1 MRSFGQLW
9 PTLKRLLA
17 YGSPWRKPLSVAV
30 MMLWIAAAAEVSGP
44 LLISYF
50 IDNMVARHH
59 LPLGKVAGLAAA
71 YVGLQFLAAGLHYA
85 QSLLFNRAA
94 VGVVQSLRTDVMDAA
109 LRQPLSAF
117 DTQPVGQLISRVTND
132 TEVIRDLYV
141 TVVATVLRSAAL
153 IGAMLVA
160 MFSLDWRMALVAI
173 LIFPAVLTVMIIY
186 QRYSTPIVRRVR
198 AYLADINDGFNE
210 IINGMSVIQQF
221 RQQAR
226 FGERMGEASRSHYMA
241 RMQTLRLDGFLLRP
255 LLSLFSALILC
266 GLLMLFSFT
275 SAGTIE
281 VGVLYAFISYLSR
294 LNEPLIELTTQQSML
309 QQAVVAG
316 ERVFELMDRPRQ
328 RYGSDDR
335 PLQSGAIDIDHLS
348 FAYRDDNLVLQ
359 DITLSVPSRSF
370 VALVGHTGSGKS
382 TLASLLMGY
391 YPLTQGEI
399 RLDGREISSL
409 NHRVLRQ
416 GVAMVQQDPVV
427 MADTFL
433 ANVTLGRDV
442 SEAQVWQALE
452 TVQLAD
458 LARGLSDG
466 LHTHLGEQGN
476 TLSVGQKQLL
486 ALAERIRFSAVLIFV
501 VVWFTLSYIPIA
513 HMVWGGGLL
522 AAHGALDFA
531 GGTVVH
537 INAAIAGLVG
547 AYLIGKRVGF
557 GKEAFKPH
565 NLPMVFTGTA
575 ILYIGWF
582 GFNAGSAG
590 SANEIAALA
599 FVNTVVATAAAILG
613 WIIGEWTLRGKPSL
627 LGACSGAIAGLVGV
641 TPACG
646 YVGVGGALVIGV
658 IAGLAGLWGVTMLKR
673 LLRVDD
679 PCDVFGVHG
688 VCGIVGCILTGVFA
702 ASSLG
707 GVGFVDGV
715 TMGHQVMV
723 QLESIAI
730 TVVWSGV
737 VAFVG
742 YKLAD
747 ILVGLRVPE
756 EQEREGL
763 DVNSHG
769 ENAYNA

>member
-1 MRSFGQLW
+1 M
-9 PTLKRLLA
+9 K
-17 YGSPWRKPLSVAV
+17 
-30 MMLWIAAAAEVSGP
+30 IA
-44 LLISYF
+44 
-50 IDNMVARHH
+50 
-59 LPLGKVAGLAAA
+59 
-71 YVGLQFLAAGLHYA
+71 
-85 QSLLFNRAA
+85 
-94 VGVVQSLRTDVMDAA
+94 
-109 LRQPLSAF
+109 
-117 DTQPVGQLISRVTND
+117 
-132 TEVIRDLYV
+132 
-141 TVVATVLRSAAL
+141 
-153 IGAMLVA
+153 
-160 MFSLDWRMALVAI
+160 
-173 LIFPAVLTVMIIY
+173 MIK
-186 QRYSTPIVRRVR
+186 T
-198 AYLADINDGFNE
+198 
-210 IINGMSVIQQF
+210 
-221 RQQAR
+221 
-226 FGERMGEASRSHYMA
+226 
-241 RMQTLRLDGFLLRP
+241 
-255 LLSLFSALILC
+255 
-266 GLLMLFSFT
+266 
-275 SAGTIE
+275 
-281 VGVLYAFISYLSR
+281 
-294 LNEPLIELTTQQSML
+294 
-309 QQAVVAG
+309 
-316 ERVFELMDRPRQ
+316 
-328 RYGSDDR
+328 
-335 PLQSGAIDIDHLS
+335 
-348 FAYRDDNLVLQ
+348 
-359 DITLSVPSRSF
+359 
-370 VALVGHTGSGKS
+370 
-382 TLASLLMGY
+382 TLASLALLPGLTIAAPAVADKADSAFMMICTALVLFMTIPGIALFY
-391 YPLTQGEI
+391 GGLIRVKNVLSMLTQVTVTFALVCILWVVYGYSLAFGE
-399 RLDGREISSL
+399 G
-409 NHRVLRQ
+409 NH
-416 GVAMVQQDPVV
+416 
-427 MADTFL
+427 FF
-433 ANVTLGRDV
+433 
-442 SEAQVWQALE
+442 
-452 TVQLAD
+452 
-458 LARGLSDG
+458 
-466 LHTHLGEQGN
+466 GN
-476 TLSVGQKQLL
+476 TDGAMLKNIALTAVTGTIYQYIHVAFQGSFACITVGLIVG

-627 LGACSGAIAGLVGV
+627 LGACSGTIAGLVGV

>member
-1 MRSFGQLW
+1 MKIAMIKT
-9 PTLKRLLA
+9 TLVSLVLLPGLTMA
-17 YGSPWRKPLSVAV
+17 APAVADKADNAFMMISTALVLFMTIPGIALFYGGLIRAKNVLS
-30 MMLWIAAAAEVSGP
+30 ML
-44 LLISYF
+44 
-50 IDNMVARHH
+50 
-59 LPLGKVAGLAAA
+59 
-71 YVGLQFLAAGLHYA
+71 
-85 QSLLFNRAA
+85 
-94 VGVVQSLRTDVMDAA
+94 
-109 LRQPLSAF
+109 
-117 DTQPVGQLISRVTND
+117 TQ
-132 TEVIRDLYV
+132 V
-141 TVVATVLRSAAL
+141 TVTFAL
-153 IGAMLVA
+153 VCILWVVYGYSLAFGEGNHFFGNVEGAMLKNI
-160 MFSLDWRMALVAI
+160 ALT
-173 LIFPAVLTVMIIY
+173 AVTGTIY
-186 QRYSTPIVRRVR
+186 QYIHV
-198 AYLADINDGFNE
+198 
-210 IINGMSVIQQF
+210 
-221 RQQAR
+221 
-226 FGERMGEASRSHYMA
+226 
-241 RMQTLRLDGFLLRP
+241 
-255 LLSLFSALILC
+255 
-266 GLLMLFSFT
+266 
-275 SAGTIE
+275 
-281 VGVLYAFISYLSR
+281 AF
-294 LNEPLIELTTQQSML
+294 Q
-309 QQAVVAG
+309 G
-316 ERVFELMDRPRQ
+316 
-328 RYGSDDR
+328 
-335 PLQSGAIDIDHLS
+335 S
-348 FAYRDDNLVLQ
+348 FAC
-359 DITLSVPSRSF
+359 IT
-370 VALVGHTGSGKS
+370 VG
-382 TLASLLMGY
+382 L
-391 YPLTQGEI
+391 I
-399 RLDGREISSL
+399 
-409 NHRVLRQ
+409 
-416 GVAMVQQDPVV
+416 
-427 MADTFL
+427 
-433 ANVTLGRDV
+433 
-442 SEAQVWQALE
+442 
-452 TVQLAD
+452 
-458 LARGLSDG
+458 
-466 LHTHLGEQGN
+466 
-476 TLSVGQKQLL
+476 VG

-582 GFNAGSAG
+582 GFNAGSAS

-730 TVVWSGV
+730 TVAWSGV

>member
-1 MRSFGQLW
+1 M
-9 PTLKRLLA
+9 K
-17 YGSPWRKPLSVAV
+17 
-30 MMLWIAAAAEVSGP
+30 IA
-44 LLISYF
+44 
-50 IDNMVARHH
+50 
-59 LPLGKVAGLAAA
+59 
-71 YVGLQFLAAGLHYA
+71 
-85 QSLLFNRAA
+85 
-94 VGVVQSLRTDVMDAA
+94 
-109 LRQPLSAF
+109 
-117 DTQPVGQLISRVTND
+117 
-132 TEVIRDLYV
+132 
-141 TVVATVLRSAAL
+141 
-153 IGAMLVA
+153 
-160 MFSLDWRMALVAI
+160 
-173 LIFPAVLTVMIIY
+173 MIK
-186 QRYSTPIVRRVR
+186 T
-198 AYLADINDGFNE
+198 
-210 IINGMSVIQQF
+210 
-221 RQQAR
+221 
-226 FGERMGEASRSHYMA
+226 
-241 RMQTLRLDGFLLRP
+241 
-255 LLSLFSALILC
+255 
-266 GLLMLFSFT
+266 
-275 SAGTIE
+275 
-281 VGVLYAFISYLSR
+281 
-294 LNEPLIELTTQQSML
+294 
-309 QQAVVAG
+309 
-316 ERVFELMDRPRQ
+316 
-328 RYGSDDR
+328 
-335 PLQSGAIDIDHLS
+335 
-348 FAYRDDNLVLQ
+348 
-359 DITLSVPSRSF
+359 
-370 VALVGHTGSGKS
+370 
-382 TLASLLMGY
+382 TLASLVLLPGLTMAAPAVADKADNAFMMISTALVLFMTIPGIALFY
-391 YPLTQGEI
+391 GGLIRAKNVLSMLTQVTVTFALVCILWVVYGYSLAFGE
-399 RLDGREISSL
+399 G
-409 NHRVLRQ
+409 NHFFGNVEGAMLKNIALTAVTGTIYQYIHVAFQ
-416 GVAMVQQDPVV
+416 GSFACI
-427 MADTFL
+427 
-433 ANVTLGRDV
+433 
-442 SEAQVWQALE
+442 
-452 TVQLAD
+452 TV
-458 LARGLSDG
+458 GLI
-466 LHTHLGEQGN
+466 
-476 TLSVGQKQLL
+476 VG

-730 TVVWSGV
+730 TVAWSGV

>member
-1 MRSFGQLW
+1 M
-9 PTLKRLLA
+9 K
-17 YGSPWRKPLSVAV
+17 
-30 MMLWIAAAAEVSGP
+30 IA
-44 LLISYF
+44 
-50 IDNMVARHH
+50 
-59 LPLGKVAGLAAA
+59 
-71 YVGLQFLAAGLHYA
+71 
-85 QSLLFNRAA
+85 
-94 VGVVQSLRTDVMDAA
+94 
-109 LRQPLSAF
+109 
-117 DTQPVGQLISRVTND
+117 
-132 TEVIRDLYV
+132 
-141 TVVATVLRSAAL
+141 
-153 IGAMLVA
+153 
-160 MFSLDWRMALVAI
+160 
-173 LIFPAVLTVMIIY
+173 MIK
-186 QRYSTPIVRRVR
+186 T
-198 AYLADINDGFNE
+198 
-210 IINGMSVIQQF
+210 
-221 RQQAR
+221 
-226 FGERMGEASRSHYMA
+226 
-241 RMQTLRLDGFLLRP
+241 
-255 LLSLFSALILC
+255 
-266 GLLMLFSFT
+266 
-275 SAGTIE
+275 
-281 VGVLYAFISYLSR
+281 
-294 LNEPLIELTTQQSML
+294 
-309 QQAVVAG
+309 
-316 ERVFELMDRPRQ
+316 
-328 RYGSDDR
+328 
-335 PLQSGAIDIDHLS
+335 
-348 FAYRDDNLVLQ
+348 
-359 DITLSVPSRSF
+359 
-370 VALVGHTGSGKS
+370 
-382 TLASLLMGY
+382 TLASLALLPGLTIAAPAVADKADSAFMMICTALVLFMTIPGIALFY
-391 YPLTQGEI
+391 GGLIRAKNVLSMLTQVTVTFALVCILWVVYGYSLAFGE
-399 RLDGREISSL
+399 G
-409 NHRVLRQ
+409 NH
-416 GVAMVQQDPVV
+416 
-427 MADTFL
+427 FF
-433 ANVTLGRDV
+433 
-442 SEAQVWQALE
+442 
-452 TVQLAD
+452 
-458 LARGLSDG
+458 
-466 LHTHLGEQGN
+466 GN
-476 TLSVGQKQLL
+476 TDGAMLKNIALTAVTGTIYQYIHVAFQGSFACITVGLIVG

-557 GKEAFKPH
+557 GKDAFKPH
-565 NLPMVFTGTA
+565 NLPMVFIGTA

-658 IAGLAGLWGVTMLKR
+658 IVGLAGLWGVTMLKR

>member
-1 MRSFGQLW
+1 M
-9 PTLKRLLA
+9 K
-17 YGSPWRKPLSVAV
+17 
-30 MMLWIAAAAEVSGP
+30 IA
-44 LLISYF
+44 
-50 IDNMVARHH
+50 
-59 LPLGKVAGLAAA
+59 
-71 YVGLQFLAAGLHYA
+71 
-85 QSLLFNRAA
+85 
-94 VGVVQSLRTDVMDAA
+94 
-109 LRQPLSAF
+109 
-117 DTQPVGQLISRVTND
+117 
-132 TEVIRDLYV
+132 
-141 TVVATVLRSAAL
+141 
-153 IGAMLVA
+153 
-160 MFSLDWRMALVAI
+160 
-173 LIFPAVLTVMIIY
+173 MIK
-186 QRYSTPIVRRVR
+186 T
-198 AYLADINDGFNE
+198 
-210 IINGMSVIQQF
+210 
-221 RQQAR
+221 
-226 FGERMGEASRSHYMA
+226 
-241 RMQTLRLDGFLLRP
+241 
-255 LLSLFSALILC
+255 
-266 GLLMLFSFT
+266 
-275 SAGTIE
+275 
-281 VGVLYAFISYLSR
+281 
-294 LNEPLIELTTQQSML
+294 
-309 QQAVVAG
+309 
-316 ERVFELMDRPRQ
+316 
-328 RYGSDDR
+328 
-335 PLQSGAIDIDHLS
+335 
-348 FAYRDDNLVLQ
+348 
-359 DITLSVPSRSF
+359 
-370 VALVGHTGSGKS
+370 
-382 TLASLLMGY
+382 TLASLVLLPGLTMAAPAVADKADNAFMMISTALVLFMTIPGIALFY
-391 YPLTQGEI
+391 GGLIRAKNVLSMLTQVTVTFALVCILWVVYGYSLAFGE
-399 RLDGREISSL
+399 G
-409 NHRVLRQ
+409 NHFFGNVEGAMLKNIALTAVTGTIYQYIHVAFQ
-416 GVAMVQQDPVV
+416 GSFACI
-427 MADTFL
+427 
-433 ANVTLGRDV
+433 
-442 SEAQVWQALE
+442 
-452 TVQLAD
+452 TV
-458 LARGLSDG
+458 GLI
-466 LHTHLGEQGN
+466 
-476 TLSVGQKQLL
+476 VG

-565 NLPMVFTGTA
+565 NLPMVFTGTV

-582 GFNAGSAG
+582 GFNAGSAS

-730 TVVWSGV
+730 TVTWSGV

>member
-1 MRSFGQLW
+1 M
-9 PTLKRLLA
+9 K
-17 YGSPWRKPLSVAV
+17 
-30 MMLWIAAAAEVSGP
+30 IA
-44 LLISYF
+44 
-50 IDNMVARHH
+50 
-59 LPLGKVAGLAAA
+59 
-71 YVGLQFLAAGLHYA
+71 
-85 QSLLFNRAA
+85 
-94 VGVVQSLRTDVMDAA
+94 
-109 LRQPLSAF
+109 
-117 DTQPVGQLISRVTND
+117 
-132 TEVIRDLYV
+132 
-141 TVVATVLRSAAL
+141 
-153 IGAMLVA
+153 
-160 MFSLDWRMALVAI
+160 
-173 LIFPAVLTVMIIY
+173 MIK
-186 QRYSTPIVRRVR
+186 T
-198 AYLADINDGFNE
+198 
-210 IINGMSVIQQF
+210 
-221 RQQAR
+221 
-226 FGERMGEASRSHYMA
+226 
-241 RMQTLRLDGFLLRP
+241 
-255 LLSLFSALILC
+255 
-266 GLLMLFSFT
+266 
-275 SAGTIE
+275 
-281 VGVLYAFISYLSR
+281 
-294 LNEPLIELTTQQSML
+294 
-309 QQAVVAG
+309 
-316 ERVFELMDRPRQ
+316 
-328 RYGSDDR
+328 
-335 PLQSGAIDIDHLS
+335 
-348 FAYRDDNLVLQ
+348 
-359 DITLSVPSRSF
+359 
-370 VALVGHTGSGKS
+370 
-382 TLASLLMGY
+382 TLASLALLPGLTIAAPAVADKADSAFMMICTALVLFMTIPGIALFY
-391 YPLTQGEI
+391 GGLIRAKNVLSMLTQVTVTFALVCILWVVYGYSLAFGE
-399 RLDGREISSL
+399 G
-409 NHRVLRQ
+409 NH
-416 GVAMVQQDPVV
+416 
-427 MADTFL
+427 FF
-433 ANVTLGRDV
+433 
-442 SEAQVWQALE
+442 
-452 TVQLAD
+452 
-458 LARGLSDG
+458 
-466 LHTHLGEQGN
+466 GN
-476 TLSVGQKQLL
+476 TDGAMLKNIALTTVTGTIYQYIHVAFQGSFACITVGLIVG

>member
-1 MRSFGQLW
+1 M
-9 PTLKRLLA
+9 K
-17 YGSPWRKPLSVAV
+17 
-30 MMLWIAAAAEVSGP
+30 IA
-44 LLISYF
+44 
-50 IDNMVARHH
+50 
-59 LPLGKVAGLAAA
+59 
-71 YVGLQFLAAGLHYA
+71 
-85 QSLLFNRAA
+85 
-94 VGVVQSLRTDVMDAA
+94 
-109 LRQPLSAF
+109 
-117 DTQPVGQLISRVTND
+117 
-132 TEVIRDLYV
+132 
-141 TVVATVLRSAAL
+141 
-153 IGAMLVA
+153 
-160 MFSLDWRMALVAI
+160 
-173 LIFPAVLTVMIIY
+173 MIK
-186 QRYSTPIVRRVR
+186 T
-198 AYLADINDGFNE
+198 
-210 IINGMSVIQQF
+210 
-221 RQQAR
+221 
-226 FGERMGEASRSHYMA
+226 
-241 RMQTLRLDGFLLRP
+241 
-255 LLSLFSALILC
+255 
-266 GLLMLFSFT
+266 
-275 SAGTIE
+275 
-281 VGVLYAFISYLSR
+281 
-294 LNEPLIELTTQQSML
+294 
-309 QQAVVAG
+309 
-316 ERVFELMDRPRQ
+316 
-328 RYGSDDR
+328 
-335 PLQSGAIDIDHLS
+335 
-348 FAYRDDNLVLQ
+348 
-359 DITLSVPSRSF
+359 
-370 VALVGHTGSGKS
+370 
-382 TLASLLMGY
+382 TLASLALLPGLTIAAPAVADKADSAFMMICTALVLFMTIPGIALFY
-391 YPLTQGEI
+391 GGLIRAKNVLSMLTQVTVTFALVCILWVVYGYSLAFGEGNHFFGNV
-399 RLDGREISSL
+399 DGAMLKNIAL
-409 NHRVLRQ
+409 TAVTGTIYQYIHVAFQ
-416 GVAMVQQDPVV
+416 GSFACI
-427 MADTFL
+427 
-433 ANVTLGRDV
+433 
-442 SEAQVWQALE
+442 
-452 TVQLAD
+452 TV
-458 LARGLSDG
+458 GLI
-466 LHTHLGEQGN
+466 
-476 TLSVGQKQLL
+476 VG

-575 ILYIGWF
+575 ILYIGWV

-688 VCGIVGCILTGVFA
+688 VCGIIGCILTGVFA

>member
-1 MRSFGQLW
+1 MKIAMIKT
-9 PTLKRLLA
+9 TLASMVLLPGLTMA
-17 YGSPWRKPLSVAV
+17 APAVADKADNAFMMISTALVLFMTIPGIALFYGGLIRAKNVLS
-30 MMLWIAAAAEVSGP
+30 ML
-44 LLISYF
+44 
-50 IDNMVARHH
+50 
-59 LPLGKVAGLAAA
+59 
-71 YVGLQFLAAGLHYA
+71 
-85 QSLLFNRAA
+85 
-94 VGVVQSLRTDVMDAA
+94 
-109 LRQPLSAF
+109 
-117 DTQPVGQLISRVTND
+117 TQ
-132 TEVIRDLYV
+132 V
-141 TVVATVLRSAAL
+141 TVTFAL
-153 IGAMLVA
+153 VCILWVVYGYSLAFGEGNHFFGNVEGAMLKNI
-160 MFSLDWRMALVAI
+160 ALT
-173 LIFPAVLTVMIIY
+173 AVTGTIY
-186 QRYSTPIVRRVR
+186 QYIHV
-198 AYLADINDGFNE
+198 
-210 IINGMSVIQQF
+210 
-221 RQQAR
+221 
-226 FGERMGEASRSHYMA
+226 
-241 RMQTLRLDGFLLRP
+241 
-255 LLSLFSALILC
+255 
-266 GLLMLFSFT
+266 
-275 SAGTIE
+275 
-281 VGVLYAFISYLSR
+281 AF
-294 LNEPLIELTTQQSML
+294 Q
-309 QQAVVAG
+309 G
-316 ERVFELMDRPRQ
+316 
-328 RYGSDDR
+328 
-335 PLQSGAIDIDHLS
+335 S
-348 FAYRDDNLVLQ
+348 FAC
-359 DITLSVPSRSF
+359 IT
-370 VALVGHTGSGKS
+370 VG
-382 TLASLLMGY
+382 L
-391 YPLTQGEI
+391 I
-399 RLDGREISSL
+399 
-409 NHRVLRQ
+409 
-416 GVAMVQQDPVV
+416 
-427 MADTFL
+427 
-433 ANVTLGRDV
+433 
-442 SEAQVWQALE
+442 
-452 TVQLAD
+452 
-458 LARGLSDG
+458 
-466 LHTHLGEQGN
+466 
-476 TLSVGQKQLL
+476 VG

-582 GFNAGSAG
+582 GFNAGSAS

-688 VCGIVGCILTGVFA
+688 VHGVCGIVGCILTGVFA

-730 TVVWSGV
+730 TVAWSGV

>member
-1 MRSFGQLW
+1 M
-9 PTLKRLLA
+9 K
-17 YGSPWRKPLSVAV
+17 
-30 MMLWIAAAAEVSGP
+30 IA
-44 LLISYF
+44 
-50 IDNMVARHH
+50 
-59 LPLGKVAGLAAA
+59 
-71 YVGLQFLAAGLHYA
+71 
-85 QSLLFNRAA
+85 
-94 VGVVQSLRTDVMDAA
+94 
-109 LRQPLSAF
+109 
-117 DTQPVGQLISRVTND
+117 
-132 TEVIRDLYV
+132 
-141 TVVATVLRSAAL
+141 
-153 IGAMLVA
+153 
-160 MFSLDWRMALVAI
+160 
-173 LIFPAVLTVMIIY
+173 MIK
-186 QRYSTPIVRRVR
+186 T
-198 AYLADINDGFNE
+198 
-210 IINGMSVIQQF
+210 
-221 RQQAR
+221 
-226 FGERMGEASRSHYMA
+226 
-241 RMQTLRLDGFLLRP
+241 
-255 LLSLFSALILC
+255 
-266 GLLMLFSFT
+266 
-275 SAGTIE
+275 
-281 VGVLYAFISYLSR
+281 
-294 LNEPLIELTTQQSML
+294 
-309 QQAVVAG
+309 
-316 ERVFELMDRPRQ
+316 
-328 RYGSDDR
+328 
-335 PLQSGAIDIDHLS
+335 
-348 FAYRDDNLVLQ
+348 
-359 DITLSVPSRSF
+359 
-370 VALVGHTGSGKS
+370 
-382 TLASLLMGY
+382 TLASLALLPGLTIAAPAVADKADSAFMMICTALVLFMTIPGIALFY
-391 YPLTQGEI
+391 GGLIRAKNVLSMLTQVTVTFALVCILWVVYGYSLAFGE
-399 RLDGREISSL
+399 G
-409 NHRVLRQ
+409 NH
-416 GVAMVQQDPVV
+416 
-427 MADTFL
+427 FF
-433 ANVTLGRDV
+433 
-442 SEAQVWQALE
+442 
-452 TVQLAD
+452 
-458 LARGLSDG
+458 
-466 LHTHLGEQGN
+466 GN
-476 TLSVGQKQLL
+476 TDGAMLKNIALTAVTGTIYQYIHVAFQGAFACITVGLIVG

>member
-1 MRSFGQLW
+1 M
-9 PTLKRLLA
+9 K
-17 YGSPWRKPLSVAV
+17 
-30 MMLWIAAAAEVSGP
+30 IA
-44 LLISYF
+44 
-50 IDNMVARHH
+50 
-59 LPLGKVAGLAAA
+59 
-71 YVGLQFLAAGLHYA
+71 
-85 QSLLFNRAA
+85 
-94 VGVVQSLRTDVMDAA
+94 
-109 LRQPLSAF
+109 
-117 DTQPVGQLISRVTND
+117 
-132 TEVIRDLYV
+132 
-141 TVVATVLRSAAL
+141 
-153 IGAMLVA
+153 
-160 MFSLDWRMALVAI
+160 
-173 LIFPAVLTVMIIY
+173 MIK
-186 QRYSTPIVRRVR
+186 T
-198 AYLADINDGFNE
+198 
-210 IINGMSVIQQF
+210 
-221 RQQAR
+221 
-226 FGERMGEASRSHYMA
+226 
-241 RMQTLRLDGFLLRP
+241 
-255 LLSLFSALILC
+255 
-266 GLLMLFSFT
+266 
-275 SAGTIE
+275 
-281 VGVLYAFISYLSR
+281 
-294 LNEPLIELTTQQSML
+294 
-309 QQAVVAG
+309 
-316 ERVFELMDRPRQ
+316 
-328 RYGSDDR
+328 
-335 PLQSGAIDIDHLS
+335 
-348 FAYRDDNLVLQ
+348 
-359 DITLSVPSRSF
+359 
-370 VALVGHTGSGKS
+370 
-382 TLASLLMGY
+382 TLASLALLPGLTIAAPAVADKADSAFMMICTALVLFMTIPGIALFY
-391 YPLTQGEI
+391 GGLIRAKNVLSMLTQVTVTFALVCILWVVYGYSLAFGE
-399 RLDGREISSL
+399 G
-409 NHRVLRQ
+409 NH
-416 GVAMVQQDPVV
+416 
-427 MADTFL
+427 FF
-433 ANVTLGRDV
+433 
-442 SEAQVWQALE
+442 
-452 TVQLAD
+452 
-458 LARGLSDG
+458 
-466 LHTHLGEQGN
+466 GN
-476 TLSVGQKQLL
+476 TDGAMLKNIVLTAVTGTIYQYIHVAFQGSFACITVGLIVG
-486 ALAERIRFSAVLIFV
+486 ALAERIRFSAVLILV